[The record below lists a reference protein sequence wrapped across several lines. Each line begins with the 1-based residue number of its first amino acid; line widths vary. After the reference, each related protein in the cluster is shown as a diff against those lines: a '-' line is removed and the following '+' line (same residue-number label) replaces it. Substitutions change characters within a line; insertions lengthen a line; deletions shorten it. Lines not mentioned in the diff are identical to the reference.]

1 MNNNLLIIPH
11 YNNSKGLI
19 KSIKSIGSKENLDVF
34 IIDDGSSKE
43 KINETEVSNSKRFTG
58 TIIFHYCKQ
67 NRGIEFV
74 LNDAIDYA
82 IEKSYKYISRLDCG
96 DLCDENRFRIQ
107 ETFLEQN
114 VDYALVG
121 SYVKAIN
128 ENGKFL
134 FNIKTPTTDK
144 EIRKTM
150 KSKCAFIHPSVMFK
164 SEIIQ
169 NVGKYP
175 INYKAAEDFAFFT
188 NILKKYK
195 GKNINQTLVTIEINT
210 KGISLQNRKVQ
221 LQSKIQILKD
231 NFSISFHS
239 LVGLL
244 KSYIILYTP
253 NSIVIYLKKRFFK

>member
-1 MNNNLLIIPH
+1 MNKNLLIIPH
-11 YNNSKGLI
+11 YNNSKGLT

-107 ETFLEQN
+107 ETFLEKN

-134 FNIKTPTTDK
+134 FNIKPPIADK
-144 EIRKTM
+144 EIRKEM
-150 KSKCAFIHPSVMFK
+150 KSKCSFIHPSVMFK
-164 SEIIQ
+164 ASIIKEI
-169 NVGKYP
+169 GKYP

-188 NILKKYK
+188 NILRKYK
-195 GKNINQTLVTIEINT
+195 GQNIDQVLVIIEINT
-210 KGISLQNRKVQ
+210 KGISIQNRNKQ
-221 LQSKIQILKD
+221 IKSKIRILKE
-231 NFSISFHS
+231 NFTFSYISI
-239 LVGLL
+239 LGLL
-244 KSYIILYTP
+244 KSYILLYTP
-253 NSIVIYLKKRFFK
+253 NRFVIFLKKLIFK